1 MNANRISTK
10 DIRWSSEKMF
20 IEIGFF
26 LLSRVHIIQMLPKL
40 VVEIALCEIC
50 VNWDFRFNSPTSFEA
65 RISIKIFSA
74 LIPVTISNSNHPQ
87 IYFFSFRKH
96 TKKVLPCLE
105 SKIKKGF
112 YKCINS
118 SKQLPIHTL
127 FLENK
132 RVCFGI
138 GIFLKT

>member
-1 MNANRISTK
+1 MQICRISTK
-10 DIRWSSEKMF
+10 DIGWSSEKMF
-20 IEIGFF
+20 IEIGVFF
-26 LLSRVHIIQMLPKL
+26 TQGSY
-40 VVEIALCEIC
+40 
-50 VNWDFRFNSPTSFEA
+50 NSDSPTSFEA
-65 RISIKIFSA
+65 RISITIFSA
-74 LIPVTISNSNHPQ
+74 LIPVTVFNSNHPQ
-87 IYFFSFRKH
+87 IYFFTFRKH

-105 SKIKKGF
+105 SKIIFFFF

-132 RVCFGI
+132 RVDFGI